1 MPDPTWTAL
10 KFAALIAALYA
21 LYRLSGW
28 YSDRLEREADGPV
41 REDVGAFP
49 NERSGVVRRDGVQE
63 ERKVAGE

>member
-28 YSDRLEREADGPV
+28 YSDRLERETDGAV
-41 REDVGAFP
+41 REDVDVFP
-49 NERSGVVRRDGVQE
+49 REQSGVVRRDGVQE
-63 ERKVAGE
+63 ERKVGNG